1 MANLPSSGQI
11 SLSDIRNNRAGSTG
25 NDISLKSE
33 SELFASGSTVAGSS
47 IQTTARK
54 NLEASP
60 YAMSEFFNSDFNTDI
75 ITGITFSISG
85 QAGGVTDVVENDDL
99 TINFT
104 TDGSETGDYDVELV
118 RTSNS
123 FVAGT
128 RTVNVSSGTSH
139 STTFS
144 SLNIDAADY
153 KARVKR
159 GFATLLDDTAFEFHE
174 LIGNITITD
183 PNDVTV
189 ANNSVTTA
197 IEHQISITDSTSFN
211 EINWTFA
218 KSSGDGS
225 VGTSTISNSQDLS
238 PSVTYTGA
246 GVFTIDCRVDGTPS
260 QARNSST
267 AAQVTHRI
275 DFAKAITVN
284 NPSSLNE
291 GGTITALGQ
300 HQGFSSGID
309 VDLIRS
315 DNNNTLLENDDTT
328 DSRVTITNYN
338 KTFSA
343 PARTDSTLSVKV
355 KAFDGSTVAESNAFN
370 IYPLISQQLDS
381 NDIVFGASAVEVNQ
395 NVTLDVANDVTDNIV
410 GYQWSNE
417 GSGNM
422 TVVSGNASAGDTD
435 GTSSDSTSIID
446 LTDQSHPTVR
456 FDTVEQGKTIR
467 LRLYGRINQDTG
479 ASNSAEKT
487 IDVELADA
495 LSITAISNTNS
506 PNAITVQG
514 NHSGF
519 ENGVTVG
526 LATSAS
532 PNSFIGG
539 LSREETT
546 TQDSRF
552 TQRSFSENF
561 TPADQL
567 TTQTLQGR
575 VVADVDGDSA
585 NTSTFSYFPELKNT
599 RNVINPNRSTIYS
612 TTNNN
617 DTSNYPTSVTYST
630 PTNATDNVTS
640 RTYSASSLSG
650 HTFQNGS
657 ATSHAATTTTYG
669 GGDGVTTSKTIS
681 LNIAGNSS
689 QTSLTTHT
697 LAVLLMPRPL
707 TLTTTAGGGTG
718 TIFNTYNVSATWQG
732 FAIEDSNDKVVLQLF
747 TSGGSQVGGDVEFN
761 GTNSAI
767 SPDGSTTTAGDFG
780 KNQQFNSL
788 FSSLNSAGTYNV
800 RAKFISNGSQVG
812 STLQTSNFSL
822 TKPQQIN
829 IIGVYDEDEGGSTT
843 FYGGFKSLLE
853 AANEDDSNSD
863 ASTPTTDNVAVF
875 VADTS
880 IDNGDK
886 ISTNSDLSNNFD
898 GDPQNNNSEV
908 FYAFQNFVFE
918 VADNGDVSNSR
929 SRTPDVPNTPT
940 QSSVSS
946 DDITISIT
954 ANTVVTSTF
963 GIRVSPAI
971 NSSTTANINVSG
983 NSTSHTQTQSLKA
996 AFGNTSLSSGQAY
1009 SIEVRGQNSHAN
1021 SNYSSAASISTS
1033 AAATSISG
1041 PADYSQTEIDGSTS
1055 NSPLKQF
1062 TITNPSGNT
1071 TITFAKISGTTQ
1083 FNVKFAAE
1091 ITGTPSS
1098 FVNSGNTI
1106 TKSQSTNINVIT
1118 QFEGK
1123 QSLAGQSG
1131 VYRLTVTNNS
1141 VSDTVD
1147 VTLVTFDEGGFFC
1160 ISDTMMLN
1168 VGNGMLHIDELT
1180 KGDMILSHNFET
1192 NKDELTKITKILRVK
1207 HNVYSV
1213 KFTDYSE
1220 MILTDDHPM
1229 LSVDGHLLSINNKK
1243 TFNNYNIEAQKLMIG
1258 DKIKSTNNF
1267 VVVESITKLDE
1278 QTDTYTVLNKN
1289 NNFYTNNVLVHSEII
1304 EK

>member
-25 NDISLKSE
+25 NNISLKSE

-47 IQTTARK
+47 VQTTARK
-54 NLEASP
+54 NLETAP
-60 YAMSEFFNSDFNTDI
+60 FAMSEFFNSDFNTDI

-211 EINWTFA
+211 DINWTFA

-225 VGTSTISNSQDLS
+225 VGTSTLSNSQDLS

-246 GVFTIDCRVDGTPS
+246 GVFTIDCRVDGTPN
-260 QARNSST
+260 QTRNSSD
-267 AAQVTHRI
+267 APQVTHRI
-275 DFAKAITVN
+275 DFTPFVSIN
-284 NPSSLNE
+284 DPSGKNE
-291 GGTITALGQ
+291 GTTISTTGTHRGM
-300 HQGFSSGID
+300 GSGISLSLFPAAGGLA
-309 VDLIRS
+309 VS
-315 DNNNTLLENDDTT
+315 SSTAGTNVGN
-328 DSRVTITNYN
+328 DSRVTETAYSS
-338 KTFSA
+338 TALRA
-343 PARTDSTLSVKV
+343 PSRTDSTLSVFV
-355 KAFDGSTVAESNAFN
+355 RASGGGTNDDSSAFN
-370 IYPLISQQLDS
+370 IYPLISDQFDS

-395 NVTLDVANDVTDNIV
+395 NVTLNVANDVTDNIV

-417 GSGNM
+417 GTGNM
-422 TVVSGNASAGDTD
+422 SVQSGNASAGDTD
-435 GTSSDSTSIID
+435 GSSDDSTTIID
-446 LTDQSHPTVR
+446 LSSQSHPTVQ
-456 FDTVEQGKTIR
+456 FDTVQQNKPIR
-467 LRLYGRINQDTG
+467 LSLYGRINQAVT
-479 ASNSAEKT
+479 NIQKN

-495 LSITAISNTNS
+495 LSITGISNTNA

-519 ENGVTVG
+519 QNGVTVG

-532 PNSFIGG
+532 PSSFIGG
-539 LSREETT
+539 LSREEDDV

-552 TQRSFSENF
+552 TQRSFSESF
-561 TPADQL
+561 TPADQR

-599 RNVINPNRSTIYS
+599 RNVINPDRNTIFS

-617 DTSNYPTSVTYST
+617 DTSTYPTSVTYNT
-630 PTNATDNVTS
+630 PTLDTDNVTS

-657 ATSHAATTTTYG
+657 ATSHTATTTTYG

-718 TIFNTYNVSATWQG
+718 TIFNTYTVATTWQG

-767 SPDGSTTTAGDFG
+767 SADGSTTTAGSFG
-780 KNQQFNSL
+780 KSQQFNSL

-800 RAKFISNGSQVG
+800 RAKHISNGSQVG

-822 TKPQQIN
+822 TKPEEID
-829 IIGVYDEDEGGSTT
+829 IIGVFNEVEGGSPT

-853 AANEDDSNSD
+853 AANEDEGNSD
-863 ASTPTTDNVAVF
+863 ADSPITDNVAVF

-971 NSSTTANINVSG
+971 NSATTANISVSG

-1033 AAATSISG
+1033 APVTSISG
-1041 PADYSQTEIDGSTS
+1041 PANYSQTEIDGSTN

-1062 TITNPSGNT
+1062 TITNPSGNST
-1071 TITFAKISGTTQ
+1071 VTFAKISGTTQ
-1083 FNVKFAAE
+1083 FNVKFAALT
-1091 ITGTPSS
+1091 TGIPSS

-1106 TKSQSTNINVIT
+1106 TLSQSTNVNVIT
-1118 QFEGK
+1118 QFEGRDAI
-1123 QSLAGQSG
+1123 AGQSG

-1141 VSDTVD
+1141 VSDSVD
-1147 VTLVTFDEGGFFC
+1147 VTLVTFDEGGGGF
-1160 ISDTMMLN
+1160 
-1168 VGNGMLHIDELT
+1168 
-1180 KGDMILSHNFET
+1180 
-1192 NKDELTKITKILRVK
+1192 
-1207 HNVYSV
+1207 
-1213 KFTDYSE
+1213 
-1220 MILTDDHPM
+1220 P
-1229 LSVDGHLLSINNKK
+1229 
-1243 TFNNYNIEAQKLMIG
+1243 
-1258 DKIKSTNNF
+1258 
-1267 VVVESITKLDE
+1267 
-1278 QTDTYTVLNKN
+1278 
-1289 NNFYTNNVLVHSEII
+1289 
-1304 EK
+1304 

>member
-1 MANLPSSGQI
+1 MSALPSSGEI
-11 SLSDIRNNRAGSTG
+11 SLGDIKANRAGSTG
-25 NDISLKSE
+25 TDPISLQTE
-33 SELFASGSTVAGSS
+33 SEAFASGSIVDGSGA
-47 IQTTARK
+47 QTTARL
-54 NLEASP
+54 NLDNAP
-60 YAMSEFFNSDFNTDI
+60 YAISEFRNANFSSDEFSNIVITTEGGTSDFNTVD
-75 ITGITFSISG
+75 S
-85 QAGGVTDVVENDDL
+85 ENL
-99 TINFT
+99 TIAFNT
-104 TDGSETGDYDVELV
+104 TQTGVHSVQLVGSNGVVDDTEI
-118 RTSNS
+118 NS
-123 FVAGT
+123 P
-128 RTVNVSSGTSH
+128 SSGVVTV
-139 STTFS
+139 TFNN
-144 SLNIDAADY
+144 LNL
-153 KARVKR
+153 
-159 GFATLLDDTAFEFHE
+159 TDDTYTPRLRLGF
-174 LIGNITITD
+174 LTQDGTNITHHDAIAVGAITT
-183 PNDVTV
+183 PSLQTV
-189 ANNSVTTA
+189 ANNSATTV
-197 IEHQISITDSTSFN
+197 IEHQISITNDNAFN
-211 EINWTFA
+211 NIDWTFT

-225 VGTSTISNSQDLS
+225 APSNLTNSSDRS

-246 GVFTIDCRVDGTPS
+246 GVFTISCTVDGDPLG
-260 QARNSST
+260 RNSANASNNGVSHT
-267 AAQVTHRI
+267 IA
-275 DFAKAITVN
+275 FSKAITIN

-315 DNNNTLLENDDTT
+315 DNNSTLLENDDGTN
-328 DSRVTITNYN
+328 SLVNITNYN
-338 KTFSA
+338 KTFTA
-343 PARTDSTLSVKV
+343 PAQTDSTLSVKV
-355 KAFDGSTVAESNAFN
+355 RAFDGSDQAISNAFN
-370 IYPLISQQLDS
+370 IYPLISQQFDS
-381 NDIVFGASAVEVNQ
+381 NDLSFGASAVEVNQ
-395 NVTLDVANDVTDNIV
+395 NITLDVANDVTDNIV
-410 GYQWSNE
+410 GYQWSNQ
-417 GSGNM
+417 GTGNM
-422 TVVSGNASAGDTD
+422 SVQSGNASAGDTD
-435 GTSSDSTSIID
+435 GTSNDSTSIID

-456 FDTVEQGKTIR
+456 FDTVQQNKTIR
-467 LRLYGRINQDTG
+467 LTLFGRTSQT
-479 ASNSAEKT
+479 ATAEKT

-495 LSITAISNTNS
+495 LSITGISNTNA
-506 PNAITVQG
+506 PAAITVQG

-519 ENGVTVG
+519 VNGVTVG
-526 LATSAS
+526 LVTSAS
-532 PNSFIGG
+532 PNSFISGK
-539 LSREETT
+539 SAEETT
-546 TQDSRF
+546 NPDSRF
-552 TQRSFSENF
+552 VQRSFSESF

-617 DTSNYPTSVTYST
+617 DTSTYPTSVTYST

-681 LNIAGNSS
+681 LNITGNSS

-707 TLTTTAGGGTG
+707 TLTTDAGGGTG

-767 SPDGSTTTAGDFG
+767 NPDGSTTTAGDFG

-788 FSSLNSAGTYNV
+788 FSSLNAAGTYNV
-800 RAKFISNGSQVG
+800 RAKFISNGGQVG

-822 TKPQQIN
+822 TKPEEID
-829 IIGVYDEDEGGSTT
+829 IIGVFNEVEGGSPT

-853 AANEDDSNSD
+853 AANEDEGNSD
-863 ASTPTTDNVAVF
+863 ADSPITDNVAVF

-886 ISTNSDLSNNFD
+886 ISTNSVLSNNFD

-929 SRTPDVPNTPT
+929 SRTPDVPNTPS

-971 NSSTTANINVSG
+971 NSTTTANISVSG

-1021 SNYSSAASISTS
+1021 SGYSSAASISTTGVLS
-1033 AAATSISG
+1033 FGSITGGPTSLTTIGNVGPNAT
-1041 PADYSQTEIDGSTS
+1041 DETSTAHQLSVS
-1055 NSPLKQF
+1055 NSTNSSITLRGLF
-1062 TITNPSGNT
+1062 TGGS
-1071 TITFAKISGTTQ
+1071 
-1083 FNVKFAAE
+1083 
-1091 ITGTPSS
+1091 TPSS
-1098 FVNSGNTI
+1098 ADGELSFGMSFSN
-1106 TKSQSTNINVIT
+1106 NV
-1118 QFEGK
+1118 
-1123 QSLAGQSG
+1123 SS
-1131 VYRLTVTNNS
+1131 
-1141 VSDTVD
+1141 
-1147 VTLVTFDEGGFFC
+1147 
-1160 ISDTMMLN
+1160 
-1168 VGNGMLHIDELT
+1168 
-1180 KGDMILSHNFET
+1180 
-1192 NKDELTKITKILRVK
+1192 
-1207 HNVYSV
+1207 
-1213 KFTDYSE
+1213 
-1220 MILTDDHPM
+1220 
-1229 LSVDGHLLSINNKK
+1229 
-1243 TFNNYNIEAQKLMIG
+1243 FNNNTLTISSGATQTVYIKFELSQTKPDATASGTAQWRL
-1258 DKIKSTNNF
+1258 SNNGAASPRSNAIAATWDF
-1267 VVVESITKLDE
+1267 NTSSGGGGEGLGGGP
-1278 QTDTYTVLNKN
+1278 
-1289 NNFYTNNVLVHSEII
+1289 
-1304 EK
+1304 